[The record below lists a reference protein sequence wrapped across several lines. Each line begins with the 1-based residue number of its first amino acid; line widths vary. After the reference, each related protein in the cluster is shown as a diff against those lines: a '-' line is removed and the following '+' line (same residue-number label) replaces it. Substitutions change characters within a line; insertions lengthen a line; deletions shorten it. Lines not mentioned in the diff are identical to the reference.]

1 MMKMINTQLTSDKV
15 AMSLSILCVIHCLF
29 VPSFLILTSGIMALS
44 VDNEFFHKLIV
55 LLAVPISIFALS
67 LGYKNHKTHSFLL
80 LGLMGLVI
88 LITAVAIGSEILGE
102 SLEKILTVIG
112 SSLVIY
118 VHYMNYKICK
128 ETDCKCHN

>member
-1 MMKMINTQLTSDKV
+1 MMKMINTQLTTDKV

-44 VDNEFFHKLIV
+44 LDNEFFHKLIV

-67 LGYKNHKTHSFLL
+67 LGYKNHKTRSFLL
-80 LGLMGLVI
+80 LGLMGLLI
-88 LITAVAIGSEILGE
+88 LIAAVAIGSEILGE
-102 SLEKILTVIG
+102 SLEKTLTVLG

-128 ETDCKCHN
+128 ETDCNCHN